1 MNYHHVH
8 NTVQFDGISLP
19 DYPARGE
26 MDPCYH
32 DGRKA
37 FKNTSIRRET
47 LDICHP
53 DGTRVFLGAIEG
65 SGENEGRMM
74 VYYFNSDAND
84 AFVSSIC
91 GNLPMFRHAYL
102 THVKGYSERSINAIL
117 SGCSESNRLGA
128 CDYKWNDAPRSIQ
141 PLALTNRSDFVS
153 KMAQQNIHML
163 LPEVM
168 LSFSKQARADK
179 KKFSDAAKEAVI
191 VQGLRFKDKPGYNP
205 TPTGCYICPLG

>member
-53 DGTRVFLGAIEG
+53 DGTRVFLGAIE
-65 SGENEGRMM
+65 
-74 VYYFNSDAND
+74 
-84 AFVSSIC
+84 
-91 GNLPMFRHAYL
+91 
-102 THVKGYSERSINAIL
+102 
-117 SGCSESNRLGA
+117 
-128 CDYKWNDAPRSIQ
+128 
-141 PLALTNRSDFVS
+141 
-153 KMAQQNIHML
+153 
-163 LPEVM
+163 
-168 LSFSKQARADK
+168 
-179 KKFSDAAKEAVI
+179 AA
-191 VQGLRFKDKPGYNP
+191 
-205 TPTGCYICPLG
+205 